1 MPLPSDFDIFLPLSS
16 RTSPWINT
24 VLNGSFF
31 ICSMP
36 EKIMRATQKK
46 MMS

>member
-1 MPLPSDFDIFLPLSS
+1 MKM
-16 RTSPWINT
+16 

-46 MMS
+46 IIS